1 MPKVLL
7 ISSKTHSY
15 IAERQ
20 LQIAQPLLQKKQVKY
35 DLLRVNQ
42 VVDLLPALTMVLES
56 DDYEGIIVCG
66 VIISNNIG
74 AHIVYQECL
83 RYIYSTA
90 GDFGLP
96 MGSAIIYAESE
107 ASVDEAIEQD
117 TVNAVLSCLS
127 LIELKADLE
136 GNGDKGSRYQN

>member
-7 ISSKTHSY
+7 ISSKTHSD
-15 IAERQ
+15 ISEKQ

-56 DDYEGIIVCG
+56 EDYEGIIACG
-66 VIISNNIG
+66 VILSNNIG
-74 AHIVYQECL
+74 SNIVYQECL

-90 GDFGLP
+90 GDFGVP
-96 MGSAIIYAESE
+96 MGSAIIYVESE

-127 LIELKADLE
+127 LMELKSDLE